1 MFTTIL
7 EHVGGWIASVIE
19 AWGYGGVVLLMAIE
33 SMCIPL
39 PSELIMPFAGFLVY
53 QGKMSLWGAGL
64 AGGVGCVAGSLVAY
78 WVGKYGGRP
87 VIEKYGKYIFM
98 SQHDLAVAD
107 KWFAKYGE
115 NTSFWSRL
123 LPVIRTFIS
132 LPLGIAKM
140 RLDKFILFS
149 FVGSVIWSV
158 FLAWLGFKLG
168 ENWSSLRDYFHK
180 FDLLIGFGLIGG
192 VGWYIWRHI
201 KNSKK

>member
-87 VIEKYGKYIFM
+87 VIEKYGKYILM